1 MKTLTKENLKE
12 KLKAIQAENEALAE
26 QSNDLSRQQAAVIEQ
41 LKANC
46 GKLQMLEE
54 LLKELEAHE
63 NADDKN

>member
-1 MKTLTKENLKE
+1 MEITKETLEE
-12 KLKAIQAENEALAE
+12 KLKAIQAENKLLSQ

-54 LLKELEAHE
+54 LLKDLEVQ

>member
-1 MKTLTKENLKE
+1 MIDQETLKE
-12 KLKAIQAENEALAE
+12 KLKAIQAENKLLAE

-46 GKLQMLEE
+46 GKLQMLDE
-54 LLKELEAHE
+54 LLKELEAPK